1 MTRKLPLA
9 LLAALLTFAPAAE
22 ATFKGGNG
30 RVAYDV
36 ASKGIGDDGSATAYR
51 AVATVQPDGRADRF
65 LRECQQA
72 AGKTVDGDCA
82 IEYRTPTW
90 RPDARQLA
98 FDAGRQL
105 ALISSTGTGF
115 SLLPAVTAN
124 DSRPAFSPSGRQLAF
139 TGGGAIYVYDLRTR
153 RARRVIRRGADP
165 DWSSGNRIAY
175 ERGGSVYTATA
186 TGEQGTARRSRQ
198 GPGLVGL
205 GQVADLRPPRRH
217 PHRRRPIGKGL
228 KRVLRCSRCAGPV
241 FSPNG
246 KLFAYDA
253 PGVTVAQLSNGRK
266 LATLVQDFTGGGES
280 FDGSSP
286 SWRSDAPVASAPMV
300 VAIDGP
306 PGPARARS
314 RARRRGRW
322 ASPTWTRARCTAPWG

>member
-1 MTRKLPLA
+1 M
-9 LLAALLTFAPAAE
+9 
-22 ATFKGGNG
+22 
-30 RVAYDV
+30 AYDV
-36 ASKGIGDDGSATAYR
+36 ASKGIGDDGAATAYR

-82 IEYRTPTW
+82 IEYRTPAW

-124 DSRPAFSPSGRQLAF
+124 DSQPAFSPSGRQLAF
-139 TGGGAIYVYDLRTR
+139 TRRRRHLRVR
-153 RARRVIRRGADP
+153 PAHPPGPAHHQPWRRPRLVVGQPDRLRARWQRLHRHRHGREGTPGRAGKDPGWSSSGKSLILARRGGIHTVAAD
-165 DWSSGNRIAY
+165 
-175 ERGGSVYTATA
+175 
-186 TGEQGTARRSRQ
+186 
-198 GPGLVGL
+198 
-205 GQVADLRPPRRH
+205 
-217 PHRRRPIGKGL
+217 GKGL
-228 KRVLRCSRCAGPV
+228 KRVLRCSRCTGPV

-266 LATLVQDFTGGGES
+266 LATLVQDFSGGGES
-280 FDGSSP
+280 FDGSNP
-286 SWRSDAPVASAPMV
+286 SW
-300 VAIDGP
+300 G
-306 PGPARARS
+306 
-314 RARRRGRW
+314 RR
-322 ASPTWTRARCTAPWG
+322 

>member
-1 MTRKLPLA
+1 VTRKLCLA
-9 LLAALLTFAPAAE
+9 TAAALLICAPAAH

-36 ASKGIGDDGSATAYR
+36 TSKGIGDDGSATAYR

-82 IEYRTPTW
+82 IEYRTPVW
-90 RPDARQLA
+90 RPDGRQLA
-98 FDAGRQL
+98 FDAGKQL

-115 SLLPAVTAN
+115 TLLPAVTSD
-124 DSRPAFSPSGRQLAF
+124 DSQPAFSPSGRQLAF
-139 TGGGAIYVYDLRTR
+139 SGNGGIYVYDLGSR
-153 RARRVIRRGADP
+153 RAKKVIARGADP
-165 DWSSGNRIAY
+165 DWSSSGRLAY

-186 TGEQGTARRSRQ
+186 AGKKAKRVGSGKDPGWSASGKSLILARR
-198 GPGLVGL
+198 GGIYTVG
-205 GQVADLRPPRRH
+205 AD
-217 PHRRRPIGKGL
+217 GKDL
-228 KRVLRCSRCAGPV
+228 KRVVRCSRCAAPV

-253 PGVTVAQLSNGRK
+253 PGVTVAQLSTGRRV
-266 LATLVQDFTGGGES
+266 ATLVQDFNAGGES

-286 SWRSDAPVASAPMV
+286 SW
-300 VAIDGP
+300 G
-306 PGPARARS
+306 
-314 RARRRGRW
+314 RR
-322 ASPTWTRARCTAPWG
+322 

>member
-1 MTRKLPLA
+1 MTSRLTLA
-9 LLAALLTFAPAAE
+9 ALAALLVCAPAAE

-30 RVAYDV
+30 RVAYGV
-36 ASKGIGDDGSATAYR
+36 QSKGIGDDGSATAYR

-65 LRECQQA
+65 LRECQQT

-82 IEYRTPTW
+82 IQYRTPTW

-105 ALISSTGTGF
+105 ALISPTGTGF
-115 SLLPAVTAN
+115 TLLPAVTSD

-139 TGGGAIYVYDLRTR
+139 TGGGAIHVYDLGTR

-165 DWSSGNRIAY
+165 DWSSSGRIAY
-175 ERGGSVYTATA
+175 ERGGSIYTATA
-186 TGEQGTARRSRQ
+186 TGAKAKRVAAGRDPGWSASGKSLIFARRGGIYTIGAGGR
-198 GPGLVGL
+198 GL
-205 GQVADLRPPRRH
+205 RR
-217 PHRRRPIGKGL
+217 
-228 KRVLRCSRCAGPV
+228 VVRCSRCAEPV

-253 PGVTVAQLSNGRK
+253 PGVTVAQVSNGRK
-266 LATLVQDFTGGGES
+266 LSTLVQDFNAGGES

-286 SWRSDAPVASAPMV
+286 SW
-300 VAIDGP
+300 
-306 PGPARARS
+306 
-314 RARRRGRW
+314 ARR
-322 ASPTWTRARCTAPWG
+322 